1 MVWLWFICAVLSVI
15 IIVLAVKIVLMKRDI
30 DVVIKDFSEK
40 LNGDTN
46 TLLTVSGSDKTV
58 RRLAAEINEQLKV
71 LRKLRLRYEQGD
83 CELKS
88 AVADISHDL
97 RTPLTAIDGYLD
109 LLEKEEKSADAERYT
124 AVIKNRTQV
133 LKQLSEELFRY
144 SVITSPEYE
153 SPAER
158 VCVNAVL
165 EECLVS
171 SYAALNEAQITPE
184 IDLPENYIYC
194 NANRMALLRIFSNLI
209 GNAVK
214 YSDGDLCIVLSENG
228 EIVFSNAAPNLSA
241 TLVKKLFD
249 RFYTVDSARK
259 STGLGLSIS
268 KILAERA
275 GGSIAAEYRDGRLI
289 ITINLPVCN

>member
-46 TLLTVSGSDKTV
+46 TLLTVSGSDKMV

-214 YSDGDLCIVLSENG
+214 YSCGDLLITLSEDG

-241 TLVKKLFD
+241 TLVNKLFD

-275 GGSIAAEYRDGRLI
+275 GGSISAEYKDGRLI
-289 ITINLPVCN
+289 IAINLPVCG

>member
-184 IDLPENYIYC
+184 IDLPENYVYC

-214 YSDGDLCIVLSENG
+214 YSGGDLCIVLSGNG

>member
-109 LLEKEEKSADAERYT
+109 LLEKEQKSADAERYT

-214 YSDGDLCIVLSENG
+214 YSGGDLCIVLSENG